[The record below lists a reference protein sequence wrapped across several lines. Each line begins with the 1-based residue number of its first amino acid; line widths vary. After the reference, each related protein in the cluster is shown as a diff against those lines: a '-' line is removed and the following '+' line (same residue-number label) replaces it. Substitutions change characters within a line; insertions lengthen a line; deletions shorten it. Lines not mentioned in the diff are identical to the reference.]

1 MVHTRRKKI
10 EELIEQLSLLEHI
23 LEARFIQERSN
34 QTQIVIEKGHR
45 LGKALKDTERLIE
58 WNVCSR
64 KSG

>member
-1 MVHTRRKKI
+1 MKRI

-34 QTQIVIEKGHR
+34 QTQMVIDKGYQ
-45 LGKALKDTERLIE
+45 LGQALKETEQSKE
-58 WNVCSR
+58 WNIRSR

>member
-1 MVHTRRKKI
+1 MKRI

-34 QTQIVIEKGHR
+34 QTQSVIEKGHQ
-45 LGKALKDTERLIE
+45 LGKALKDTEQSIE
-58 WNVCSR
+58 WNICSR

>member
-1 MVHTRRKKI
+1 MKRI

-34 QTQIVIEKGHR
+34 QIQSVIEKGHQ
-45 LGKALKDTERLIE
+45 LGKALKDTEQSIE
-58 WNVCSR
+58 WNICSR

>member
-1 MVHTRRKKI
+1 MKRI

-34 QTQIVIEKGHR
+34 QTQSVIEKGHQ
-45 LGKALKDTERLIE
+45 LGKALKDTEQLIE
-58 WNVCSR
+58 WNICSR